1 MNVKVKENLIQVLY
15 EQIGVEIKNEDYRLA
30 LSTLEKLVELCEDIS
45 NQELYGGIQGYYA
58 MIYKYQG
65 KYTPA
70 LKAAQAAL
78 HFYEEQENHMEIF
91 QYRKFLGE
99 FYCHFCKYDE
109 AIEEWEKALEGA
121 QLISNETDRL
131 ASKGEVHLKLGELLL
146 ILSCYKL
153 ARSNFVKG
161 LSYGRSL
168 SDAALIRRGQLGM
181 GLTYHLENQFQ
192 LALKFYFRTLKQAR
206 QDGDQLMV
214 GQILHSLGDIYTKTG
229 QLERALKIYTKS
241 FDVSEEKDDFV
252 TSAATLREI
261 GRIYLKLAP
270 EKTLSYCERALD
282 TLIENIT
289 SETRGECERL
299 MGKIFYLTA
308 MYYYKHGDMKLAMN
322 NLVEAGEIFY
332 RFSMQKEIKRSQ
344 ALYQA
349 VAGRPVQAPVYS
361 NSQTLMAK
369 LGIS

>member
-1 MNVKVKENLIQVLY
+1 MNSKVKESLIQVLY

-30 LSTLEKLVELCEDIS
+30 LSTLEKLVELCEDVP
-45 NQELYGGIQGYYA
+45 NNKLYGGIQGYYA
-58 MIYKYQG
+58 IIYKYLE

-78 HFYEEQENHMEIF
+78 QFYEEKEDHVEIF
-91 QYRKFLGE
+91 RYRKFLGE
-99 FYCHFCKYDE
+99 FYYHFCKYDE
-109 AIEEWEKALEGA
+109 AIEEWEQAIEVAGF
-121 QLISNETDRL
+121 ISNGRDIL

-146 ILSCYKL
+146 TLSCYKL

-161 LSYGRSL
+161 LSFGRSL
-168 SDAALIRRGQLGM
+168 SDAALIRRGQLGV

-192 LALKFYFRTLKQAR
+192 LASKFYFRTLKQAR

-229 QLERALKIYTKS
+229 QLERALKVYRKS
-241 FDVSEEKDDFV
+241 LDISESGDDFL
-252 TSAATLREI
+252 TSASTLREI

-270 EKTLSYCERALD
+270 EKTLVYSERALD
-282 TLIENIT
+282 LLIENIT
-289 SETRGECERL
+289 SETRGDCERL

-308 MYYYKHGDMKLAMN
+308 MYYYKHGDMKKAMN
-322 NLVEAGEIFY
+322 NLVEAGEIFH

-344 ALYQA
+344 ALYKT
-349 VAGRPVQAPVYS
+349 VAGRPVQTPVYS
-361 NSQTLMAK
+361 NSQTLMSK
-369 LGIS
+369 LGIG